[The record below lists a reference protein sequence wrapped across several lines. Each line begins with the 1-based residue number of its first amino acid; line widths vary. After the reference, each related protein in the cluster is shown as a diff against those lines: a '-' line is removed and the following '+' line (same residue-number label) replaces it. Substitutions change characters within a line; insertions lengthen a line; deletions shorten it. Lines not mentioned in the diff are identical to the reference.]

1 MDRSTAGFDYLRLAL
16 ATGVLVFHSYTLG
29 FPASTPTPVL
39 IRGAASIMVPG
50 FFSVSGFLVAGSVA
64 RHTLPIYFL
73 KRALRV
79 LPGLAV
85 SVLLTV
91 FVLGPVLTQDTL
103 YWSRAT
109 TWEYLLNMAGLS
121 VSNLPGVFRDNP
133 IRNTNGSLWTIG
145 FELSCYW
152 ALACVSLVIFRWR
165 AVMLAATVAGLLIYP
180 AVYLSEGRG
189 TFIGGAMLM
198 LSFFCG
204 VTLYLYRDKVRIS
217 TPLAVG
223 AMLLAYFCNSAALLP
238 VSILPVAYAIV
249 GLGTVQ
255 APRLRADYSYG
266 VYVAAFPIQQALI
279 GAGAVFWA
287 WNLALALPLTFAY
300 AALSWR
306 FVERPATQFRTL
318 RLGRPQPLMP

>member
-1 MDRSTAGFDYLRLAL
+1 VFSTSTIQARMDRSTAGFDYLRLAL

-29 FPASTPTPVL
+29 FPASTPTPAL

-91 FVLGPVLTQDTL
+91 FVLGPVLTQDPL

-152 ALACVSLVIFRWR
+152 ALACVSLVVFRWR
-165 AVMLAATVAGLLIYP
+165 AVMLAATVVGLLIYP
-180 AVYLSEGRG
+180 AVYL
-189 TFIGGAMLM
+189 
-198 LSFFCG
+198 
-204 VTLYLYRDKVRIS
+204 
-217 TPLAVG
+217 
-223 AMLLAYFCNSAALLP
+223 SAALLP

-318 RLGRPQPLMP
+318 RLGSPQPLMP